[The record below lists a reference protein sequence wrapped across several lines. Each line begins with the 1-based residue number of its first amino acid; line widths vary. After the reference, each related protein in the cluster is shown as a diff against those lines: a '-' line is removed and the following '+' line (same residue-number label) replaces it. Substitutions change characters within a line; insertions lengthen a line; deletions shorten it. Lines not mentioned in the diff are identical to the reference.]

1 MRLAPALLAF
11 ALICGA
17 FWPAWASPFVDAATR
32 LEGGWEGDN
41 YVLRVDAQR
50 AQASVDAARPFAWQ
64 RFLVK
69 EVEGDRVTFAI
80 GAELFEATID
90 ADSLV
95 LTSTSFRGER
105 KLRRRHAPEEA
116 P

>member
-17 FWPAWASPFVDAATR
+17 LSPAWASPFVDAAKR
-32 LEGGWEGDN
+32 LEGGWEGDSF
-41 YVLRVDAQR
+41 VLRVDAQR
-50 AQASVDAARPFAWQ
+50 AQASIDPARPFAWQ

-69 EVEGDRVTFAI
+69 AVDGNKVTFAV
-80 GAELFEATID
+80 GAEVFEARID

-105 KLRRRHAPEEA
+105 KLHRSHAPEEA